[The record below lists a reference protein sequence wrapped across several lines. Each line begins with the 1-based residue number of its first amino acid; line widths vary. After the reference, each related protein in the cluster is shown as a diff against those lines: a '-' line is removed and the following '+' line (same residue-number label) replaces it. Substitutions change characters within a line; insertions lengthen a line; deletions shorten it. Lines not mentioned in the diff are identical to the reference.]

1 METKTFFR
9 ELNSDELSE
18 INGGGKC
25 NILYWVGWCLGATV
39 KDLSSRPQMTEVLMN
54 CM

>member
-1 METKTFFR
+1 MEKNNLFR
-9 ELNSDELSE
+9 ELNGEELCE
-18 INGGGKC
+18 FNGGDKC
-25 NILYWVGWCLGATV
+25 NILYWVGWCLGAVV